1 MQPSYRCTQTRR
13 ELTGEPGLVAMR
25 FRMFDMQPTNTKFN
39 KDCYNISRS
48 HLVQGRSK
56 KIRKGRQVHIR
67 IGTSLEL
74 GSFSTP
80 ALKIF
85 VEVPN
90 GATRLK
96 VNPGQTK
103 IAHFF

>member
-1 MQPSYRCTQTRR
+1 MSLCDLECSICNLPILNSIKIAII
-13 ELTGEPGLVAMR
+13 LVGHIWS
-25 FRMFDMQPTNTKFN
+25 KEE
-39 KDCYNISRS
+39 
-48 HLVQGRSK
+48 VK
-56 KIRKGRQVHIR
+56 KIEKGRQVHIR

-103 IAHFF
+103 IAHFLN